1 MALKTI
7 LFIAFRYLF
16 SRNKKQAINV
26 LSFIT
31 MFAMGCGAAALIVIL
46 STFNGFENLSTSLN
60 ESFQP
65 DIIVQPSKNKQ
76 FNIADDKLE
85 AIQKNKYIA
94 AVSKV
99 LEEKVYVQYKG
110 ASVLA
115 TIKGVDASYFN
126 TNQIKDYVIE
136 GDTILENDN
145 YNFAMLG
152 VGIAQRLNI
161 NLNNQFETLSIYAPK
176 TLGGGMQLQ
185 DNFELGYLIPGGVF
199 SIYQDYDEKYI
210 IAPIGF
216 VQYMMNKDVETV
228 SALEIRLGTN
238 NIAEAKSSLQQIL
251 GDGFTIKSKM
261 EMNETFYRISRV
273 EKLVTFFILSF
284 ILIILSF
291 NFIGSLTMHI
301 IEKQND
307 IKMLHY
313 LGLKSSDVF
322 RLYLSYGTLQGLWG
336 GLLGLTVGVGICVIQ
351 HYFGII
357 KMPGSGTFVI
367 QDYPVMIYWQ
377 DVVLIFLLLVGVSF
391 LASIFP
397 ALKAQRDVKELV

>member
-1 MALKTI
+1 
-7 LFIAFRYLF
+7 
-16 SRNKKQAINV
+16 
-26 LSFIT
+26 

-65 DIIVQPSKNKQ
+65 DIIVEPSKNKQ

-85 AIQKNKYIA
+85 AIQKNEYIV

-238 NIAEAKSSLQQIL
+238 NIAEAKSSLRQIL